1 MKEDTLQYYGS
12 TFQQK
17 VVAALMSDRLFLQQ
31 IHDIIDPKYF
41 GTDATQWIVDQILK
55 YFSAYKTA
63 PTLEVMK
70 VELEQITVDILK
82 TSIVESLRECLKYT
96 DSQDLPFVKD
106 KTIDF
111 CKNQKLKNA
120 ILNSVDLLKS
130 GKYEDIKIMIDNAMK
145 AGSDRNVGHDY
156 VEHVAERF
164 AENIR
169 STISTPWDIINDV
182 IDGGLGGGE
191 LGVFVAPAGIGK
203 SMALVNVA
211 AEAIKNGKNVIY
223 YTCELS
229 ETYVGAR
236 FDSYYTGIPRQDL
249 KYHQEEVEKKLQGIK
264 GKLLVKYFP
273 TKTATVPMI
282 NAHIEKCT
290 MQGVKPD
297 MIIIDYADLLRDVG
311 SKGMNVRHDIM
322 LGNIYEDL
330 RGLAG
335 VYQIPIWT
343 ASQAN
348 RSALEEDVIEA
359 DKISE
364 SYAKVMV
371 ADFVV
376 SLSRKTEDKISG
388 TGRWHIIKNRF
399 GPDGMTFPSKLNMAI
414 CKIQIFSEATVEGK
428 EVKKTMMTGDEVLR
442 KTLASKFAELTGN
455 T

>member
-1 MKEDTLQYYGS
+1 MTQDTLQFYGN

-17 VVAALMSDRLFLQQ
+17 VIAALMSDRLFLQQ

-41 GTDATQWIVDQILK
+41 GTDALQWLVSQILL
-55 YFSAYKTA
+55 YFQEYKSA
-63 PTLEVMK
+63 PTLEVIK
-70 VELEQITVDILK
+70 VKLNDVTVDMLK
-82 TSIVESLRECLKYT
+82 TSIIESLKDCLKY
-96 DSQDLPFVKD
+96 SEAQDLQFVKD

-120 ILNSVDLLKS
+120 ILGSVDLLKN
-130 GKYEDIKIMIDNAMK
+130 GQYEQIKALVDNAMK

-156 VEHVAERF
+156 VLHVAERF
-164 AENIR
+164 TENIR
-169 STISTPWDIINDV
+169 NTIPSPWDIVNDV
-182 IDGGLGGGE
+182 MDGGLGQGE

-211 AEAIKNGKNVIY
+211 ADAIKKGKNVIY
-223 YTCELS
+223 YSCELS

-249 KYHQEEVEKKLQGIK
+249 KFHQEEVEKKLQGIK
-264 GKLLVKYFP
+264 GRLIVKYFP
-273 TKTATVPMI
+273 TKTATVPML
-282 NAHIEKCT
+282 NAHMEKCM

-297 MIIIDYADLLRDVG
+297 MVIIDYADLLRDVG
-311 SKGMNVRHDIM
+311 TKGVNVRHDIM

-359 DKISE
+359 DKIAE

-376 SLSRKTEDKISG
+376 SLSRKIEDKISG
-388 TGRWHIIKNRF
+388 TGRFHIIKNRF
-399 GPDGMTFPSKLNMAI
+399 GPDGITFPSKLNMAI
-414 CKIQIFSEATVEGK
+414 CQIQIFGENTVDGMET
-428 EVKKTMMTGDEVLR
+428 KKTMMSGDEVLR

-455 T
+455 K